1 MTSAR
6 ENIRRTAL
14 TFIARGDTT
23 GWFEQVYADA
33 NGNPAN
39 ISWADLAPNPHL
51 MPWIAPQAESMKGR
65 RALVVG
71 CGLGDDAEAL
81 ASLGLRVTAF
91 DIAQTAI
98 NWCKQRFPASG
109 VDYVTA
115 DATSLPSSWAHQFD
129 LVVEIYTLQ
138 VLVPELRSKA
148 ADCIAGCVRQGGS
161 LLIVARGREES
172 DPEGAIPWPLTKAE
186 LDAFT
191 LRGLDCERFEDF
203 MDGDTRRF
211 RAVFQRV

>member
-1 MTSAR
+1 MTSVR

-14 TFIARGDTT
+14 AFIARGDTT

-51 MPWIAPQAESMKGR
+51 MSWIRPHPESVQSL

-81 ASLGLRVTAF
+81 ASLGFQVTAF

-98 NWCKQRFPASG
+98 DWCRRRFPASG
-109 VDYVTA
+109 VKYATA
-115 DATSLPSSWAHQFD
+115 DAAALPSSWARQFD

-148 ADCIAGCVRQGGS
+148 ADCIAECVGPGGS
-161 LLIVARGREES
+161 LVIVARGREES
-172 DPEGAIPWPLTKAE
+172 DPEGAIPWPLTKRE
-186 LDAFT
+186 IDEFS
-191 LRGLDCERFEDF
+191 LRGLVCERFEDF

-211 RAVFQRV
+211 RAVFQRP